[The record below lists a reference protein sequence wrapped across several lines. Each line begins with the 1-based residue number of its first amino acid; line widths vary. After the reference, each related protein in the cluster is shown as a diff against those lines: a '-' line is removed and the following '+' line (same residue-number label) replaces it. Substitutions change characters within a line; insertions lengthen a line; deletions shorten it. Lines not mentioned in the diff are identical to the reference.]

1 MTDTGIIDIWCNPFT
16 HEALE
21 EFASSQA
28 GEVAAKLF
36 NREYMYDADR
46 NSLTP
51 DEFVAKMDE
60 NGVEQ
65 AFVPA
70 LQFGD
75 PDGGLQID
83 VPYDLAREICEA
95 HPDRF
100 KGMAGINPREGMDGV
115 RRLEEYII
123 DHGFVAAHL
132 EPYGWDRPLNHRQ
145 LYPFYAKCAELDVP
159 VVMQVGHSAM
169 KMPSKHG
176 KPLLIDDLAL
186 DFPDLSIVAS
196 HTGWPWSKELEALVW
211 KHPNVYLAT
220 TAHAPKYWEE
230 NIVQFV
236 RSRGRDKSL
245 FGTDWPVIEY
255 DEALAQ
261 LDKYDFDPEVKRKL
275 LGDNARAV
283 FDV

>member
-1 MTDTGIIDIWCNPFT
+1 MTDTDIIDIWCNPFT

-51 DEFVAKMDE
+51 DEFVAKMDK

-65 AFVPA
+65 AFIPA

-75 PDGGLQID
+75 PDDGLQID
-83 VPYDLAREICEA
+83 IPYDLVREICET
-95 HPDRF
+95 HPNRF

-132 EPYGWDRPLNHRQ
+132 EPYGWGRPLNHRQ
-145 LYPFYAKCAELDVP
+145 LYPFYAKCTELDVP

-176 KPLLIDDLAL
+176 KPLLIDELAL

-220 TAHAPKYWEE
+220 TAHAPKYWEK

-236 RSRGRDKSL
+236 RTRGRDKSL

-261 LDKYDFDPEVKRKL
+261 LDEYDFDPEVERKL

-283 FDV
+283 FDI

>member
-1 MTDTGIIDIWCNPFT
+1 MTTDGVIDIWCNPFT
-16 HEALE
+16 REALE
-21 EFASSQA
+21 EFATSQA

-46 NSLTP
+46 NALTP
-51 DEFVAKMDE
+51 DEFVEKMDQ

-65 AFVPA
+65 AFIPA
-70 LQFGD
+70 LKFGD
-75 PDGGLQID
+75 PDGGMQID
-83 VPYDLAREICEA
+83 VPYELVRELCA
-95 HPDRF
+95 THPDRF

-115 RRLEEYII
+115 ERLEEYVV

-176 KPLLIDDLAL
+176 KPLLVDELAL
-186 DFPDLSIVAS
+186 DFPELRIVAS
-196 HTGWPWSKELEALVW
+196 HTGWPWSKELEALAW

-220 TAHAPKYWEE
+220 TAHAPRYWEE
-230 NIVQFV
+230 NVVQFV
-236 RSRGRDKSL
+236 RSRGQDKCL
-245 FGTDWPVIEY
+245 FGTDWPVLEY
-255 DEALAQ
+255 EEALDQIAEHE
-261 LDKYDFDPEVKRKL
+261 FDQAVERKL
-275 LGDNARAV
+275 LRENARAV